1 MLLTNLA
8 ISGLPGGLWNW
19 RPGEPNELENWRTVE
34 PNDDTNS
41 TIPEQS
47 TMLGLINFNGDHST
61 METQVLTDSD
71 KAPLGLMSVMDD
83 DVGIELDSPGSVGA
97 APHDKGFVALD
108 QFLLPNATKPCVQSV
123 ETFQNDTFPD
133 SKERTG
139 ITFSQLAD
147 IDKKALTL
155 LFVPSGLFIENP

>member
-8 ISGLPGGLWNW
+8 LSGLPGGLWNW
-19 RPGEPNELENWRTVE
+19 RPGEPTELENWRTGESNELENWRAVE

-47 TMLGLINFNGDHST
+47 TMLGLVDFNGDHST

-71 KAPLGLMSVMDD
+71 KVPLGLMSVMDD

-97 APHDKGFVALD
+97 APPDKRFVALD
-108 QFLLPNATKPCVQSV
+108 QFLLPNATK
-123 ETFQNDTFPD
+123 
-133 SKERTG
+133 
-139 ITFSQLAD
+139 
-147 IDKKALTL
+147 LTL
-155 LFVPSGLFIENP
+155 SRFSASSDATELL